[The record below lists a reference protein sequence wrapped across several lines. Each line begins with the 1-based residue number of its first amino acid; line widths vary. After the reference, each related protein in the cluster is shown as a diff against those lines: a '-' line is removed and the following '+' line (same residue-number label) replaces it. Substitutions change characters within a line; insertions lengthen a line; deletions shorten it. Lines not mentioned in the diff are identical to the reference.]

1 MVSLLQTGRF
11 VVVRFIA
18 RYNITELKNQYS
30 FSLFHSAT
38 HSHLIHKLLAKRLS
52 FIRTLFLTTV
62 N

>member
-30 FSLFHSAT
+30 SNRTGLHQEIT
-38 HSHLIHKLLAKRLS
+38 ELI
-52 FIRTLFLTTV
+52 F
-62 N
+62 